1 MSEATRYI
9 VVFRGVG
16 GKTQLPV
23 ARLRAVLEE
32 DGFHGVKTYIN
43 SGNAVLASTLDEAAL
58 ARRVAELVR
67 AKMGFDKS
75 VLVRSL
81 AEWDAM
87 MAQNP
92 FPEAVDEPTK
102 LHVFTLEQEPEA
114 ERVEA
119 LREKATGTERF
130 AVQGRA
136 LYLHTPDGMGN
147 SRFAPKIETT
157 LKVPMTA
164 RNWRTMLALRDL
176 AAAIA

>member
-9 VVFRGVG
+9 VLFRGVG

-23 ARLRAVLEE
+23 ARLRAVLEA
-32 DGFHGVKTYIN
+32 DGFRGVKTYIN
-43 SGNAVLASTLDEAAL
+43 SGNAVLASALGESAL
-58 ARRVAELVR
+58 ALRVAGLVR
-67 AKMGFDKS
+67 AQMGFDKS

-87 MAQNP
+87 IAQNP

-114 ERVEA
+114 DRMEA

-130 AVQGRA
+130 AVRGRT

-157 LKVPMTA
+157 LKIAMTV